1 MATRPVSLILG
12 TLALVAASTPIYFA
26 TRPPEPAAPTTSPAT
41 PPNGTQHGAPPAA
54 VRSIP
59 APDSGSSGET
69 VNGVGASQAPEEDA
83 EWKQLRRLDGDSME
97 YLASQDG
104 SVLASRLFRS
114 RDLNP
119 TDVYLTPGA
128 RRALEQIVTRYKES
142 LASLEKGTA
151 VAALKEA
158 DILRKEGSLPNTGK
172 VELSDSEKRQ
182 VVSAGGLAVK
192 RLKSRRPEASEDE
205 ISRARQRGEA
215 EMIMTI
221 KGGVVMLDNGD
232 GTFSIA
238 SDKQLE
244 TVKAVNKDP
253 SVAFLRLDRAMSIV
267 GWFQRQG
274 ALTQLERFGA

>member
-1 MATRPVSLILG
+1 
-12 TLALVAASTPIYFA
+12 
-26 TRPPEPAAPTTSPAT
+26 
-41 PPNGTQHGAPPAA
+41 
-54 VRSIP
+54 
-59 APDSGSSGET
+59 
-69 VNGVGASQAPEEDA
+69 
-83 EWKQLRRLDGDSME
+83 ME
-97 YLASQDG
+97 YLASQNG
-104 SVLASRLFRS
+104 SVLASRLFRA

-128 RRALEQIVTRYKES
+128 RRALEQIITKYKES
-142 LASLEKGTA
+142 FFSLEKGTA

-192 RLKSRRPEASEDE
+192 RLKSRRPDASEDE

-238 SDKQLE
+238 SDRQLE

-274 ALTQLERFGA
+274 ALTGDSAAALIEHYYSIVGHDKEGK